1 MSRRTRIATA
11 LGTVLAAGTLTA
23 GAALASPPPGSG
35 AGGTL
40 LRSTIGGSQ
49 PSDPHLFGAAPGGA
63 PWIISDS
70 SARVSQGGRLH
81 VEVEGL
87 VIPGR
92 GNPVPTLSA
101 SLACNGTVVATTAAA
116 PFDAAGNAEIDAA
129 VAVPA
134 RCLAPALL
142 LNPNGNPG
150 VFIAATGR

>member
-11 LGTVLAAGTLTA
+11 LGTVLAVGTLTA
-23 GAALASPPPGSG
+23 GAALASPPAGSG

-40 LRSTIGGSQ
+40 LRATIGGSQ
-49 PSDPHLFGAAPGGA
+49 PTDPTLFGATPGGA
-63 PWIISDS
+63 PWVISDG

-101 SLACNGTVVATTAAA
+101 SLACNGTVVATTAAV
-116 PFDAAGNAEIDAA
+116 PFNAAGGAQIDAG
-129 VAVPA
+129 VALPR

-142 LNPNGNPG
+142 LNPNGNPA
-150 VFIAATGR
+150 VYIAATGR